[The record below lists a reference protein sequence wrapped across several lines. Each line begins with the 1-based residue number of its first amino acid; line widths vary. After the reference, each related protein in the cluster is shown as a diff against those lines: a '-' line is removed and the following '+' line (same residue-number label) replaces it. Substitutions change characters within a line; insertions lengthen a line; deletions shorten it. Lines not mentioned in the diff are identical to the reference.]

1 MRIPRSTG
9 GSGSFY
15 GLIHRLQPACLV
27 VNNHH
32 LAPFE
37 GEDAQ
42 TFERD
47 LPGENTA
54 GLSGQEVSRLPLET
68 CQTMNGSWGYRITD
82 RNYKSTDELIRYL
95 AGAAGRGGNLLLN
108 IGPQPDGALPDA
120 ALERLAGIGDWM
132 RRNAATIC
140 GTEAGP
146 VTPRAWG
153 VTTRCGERV
162 YVHILDW
169 PDDTELFVP
178 IRGMRVR
185 KASNFADG
193 RKIEFRQDGRA

>member
-1 MRIPRSTG
+1 
-9 GSGSFY
+9 
-15 GLIHRLQPACLV
+15 
-27 VNNHH
+27 
-32 LAPFE
+32 
-37 GEDAQ
+37 
-42 TFERD
+42 
-47 LPGENTA
+47 
-54 GLSGQEVSRLPLET
+54 
-68 CQTMNGSWGYRITD
+68 MNGSWGYRITD

-153 VTTRCGERV
+153 VTTRCGERI

-169 PDDTELFVP
+169 PDTELFVP

-185 KASNFADG
+185 KAANFAD
-193 RKIEFRQDGRA
+193 RMHKISGGVLPLPRFSFRIHGTAVHPGPAPDYFTSSNSTSSGCELPPFDWAPVLACCCPAPAFCWAP